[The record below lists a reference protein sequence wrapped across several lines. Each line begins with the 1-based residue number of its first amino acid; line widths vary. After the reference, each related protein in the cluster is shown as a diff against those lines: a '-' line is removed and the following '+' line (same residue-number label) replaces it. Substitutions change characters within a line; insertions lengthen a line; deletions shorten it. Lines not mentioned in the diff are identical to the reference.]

1 MREIWSVPIRIRI
14 GWTWQIR
21 IRAGVE
27 SHGLDASIRT
37 NVPVSVG
44 FHPAVIPSIGFLALG
59 FLSPGFFRTSSGS
72 LWFPGLSQ
80 FAPALIVPGLYQ
92 RLPFVRGSLK
102 DLADNFR

>member
-44 FHPAVIPSIGFLALG
+44 FHPAVIPSLGFLALVSLALDFFEPALDRFG
-59 FLSPGFFRTSSGS
+59 SPGCLSS
-72 LWFPGLSQ
+72 
-80 FAPALIVPGLYQ
+80 
-92 RLPFVRGSLK
+92 RLR
-102 DLADNFR
+102 